1 MAHDRDPHAPRRLG
15 VGAVVVLVLAALA
28 VTVGIGV
35 VRGAAGGGSTV
46 VTPTPSAEA
55 TGAHSPGAVIED
67 GTLYV
72 HVAGAVTAPGLYVL
86 PVRARLVDAIAAA
99 GGFAPDADRASVNL
113 ARTVDDGEQVVVPVV
128 GAAPAEPTAP
138 SAGASGAAGG
148 VIDLNAA
155 DTAALDTLP
164 RIGPALAERI
174 VAWREENGRFT
185 SVDDLLSVP
194 GIGEKIVDGLRDLV
208 RA

>member
-1 MAHDRDPHAPRRLG
+1 MAHDRDSHAPRRLG

-28 VTVGIGV
+28 VTVGIGI
-35 VRGAAGGGSTV
+35 VRGAAGGSAV
-46 VTPTPSAEA
+46 VAPTPSTTAGGAGPSEA
-55 TGAHSPGAVIED
+55 PFED

-86 PVRARLVDAIAAA
+86 PVGARLVDVVAAA
-99 GGFAPDADRASVNL
+99 GGFAPNADRASVNL
-113 ARTVDDGEQVVVPVV
+113 ARTVDDGEQVLVPVV
-128 GAAPAEPTAP
+128 GAAPAESAAP
-138 SAGASGAAGG
+138 PPGSSGSAGG
-148 VIDLNAA
+148 VIDLNDA
-155 DTAALDTLP
+155 DVAALDTLP

-174 VAWREENGRFT
+174 VAWRDENGRFT